1 MLSPCFHSQTGVILF
16 QCINKDHVKA
26 GKVKVLK
33 LLKLFCL
40 FSIISSICFQNISSN
55 YYPQCC
61 DAPQLLNQGF
71 PQGTSGTEPA
81 CKCRRLRRYGFNP
94 WVRQGMERGTATHS
108 SILTWRIPM
117 DRGAWWATVH
127 RVAQSQTKLKRL
139 STRTFR
145 IFHQIIITIIT
156 MIVMLLNYYE
166 LKGVSNNIFKFP
178 C

>member
-1 MLSPCFHSQTGVILF
+1 
-16 QCINKDHVKA
+16 
-26 GKVKVLK
+26 
-33 LLKLFCL
+33 
-40 FSIISSICFQNISSN
+40 
-55 YYPQCC
+55 
-61 DAPQLLNQGF
+61 
-71 PQGTSGTEPA
+71 
-81 CKCRRLRRYGFNP
+81 
-94 WVRQGMERGTATHS
+94 
-108 SILTWRIPM
+108 M